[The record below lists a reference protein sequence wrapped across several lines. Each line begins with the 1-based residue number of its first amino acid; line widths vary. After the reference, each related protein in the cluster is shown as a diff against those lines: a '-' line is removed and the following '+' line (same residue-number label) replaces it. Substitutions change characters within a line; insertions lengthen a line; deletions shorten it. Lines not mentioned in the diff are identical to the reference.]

1 MITTKQMMAASRM
14 WQLGSPSTSIAY
26 ELGINRDSLWT
37 YIRNHR
43 DQFPK
48 RNHGLDWWRERLAP
62 CEGMTGVKAAMA
74 LGCSEKTVSYWRR
87 EIRRADERRA
97 D

>member
-26 ELGINRDSLWT
+26 ELGINRDSLWN
-37 YIRNHR
+37 YIRRHR

-48 RNHGLDWWRERLAP
+48 RNHGIDWWRERLAH
-62 CEGMTGVKAAMA
+62 CEGMTGAKAARR

>member
-1 MITTKQMMAASRM
+1 MITTKQMLAASRM
-14 WQLGSPSTSIAY
+14 WQLGSPSTSIAH

-48 RNHGLDWWRERLAP
+48 RNHGIGWWRERLAP
-62 CEGMTGVKAAMA
+62 CEGMTGAKAART

-87 EIRRADERRA
+87 EIRRADGRRA